1 MLQENDNNSTSNQ
14 APLPTQSTTNEAGQ
28 APTSIQMTP
37 KGFAKMM
44 KIVAA
49 ELNSKPKAKPTA
61 TPSPPTVATAHQTPV
76 DLTKGQSGSSPK
88 KARTDSGTKT
98 TTIGIDWSILGYED
112 GKSILEFFDAPNENH
127 FSDDTVQFSR
137 ETTPIWCSNRLRDY
151 YEVFDF
157 AETTTRKD
165 QCSTLITQ
173 THNLKIA
180 HYKLGHYPQLNSVA
194 NLVQY
199 HFAKYRLESGIGYYT
214 LIMTILTEL
223 PIAKRYNNK
232 LQACYLS
239 EKDVYYILNFMYNK
253 LTGPK
258 KIELLGAIKRVELNV
273 KNKYTSPFANTRT
286 VPE

>member
-1 MLQENDNNSTSNQ
+1 
-14 APLPTQSTTNEAGQ
+14 
-28 APTSIQMTP
+28 MTDTEIAVIV
-37 KGFAKMM
+37 KG
-44 KIVAA
+44 VAE
-49 ELNSKPKAKPTA
+49 ELSSKKNAKPTA
-61 TPSPPTVATAHQTPV
+61 TPSPPPPPAATAHQTPV
-76 DLTKGQSGSSPK
+76 DLTKGQSGSLPK
-88 KARTDSGTKT
+88 KARTDSGTKPSI
-98 TTIGIDWSILGYED
+98 IGIDWSNLECES
-112 GKSILEFFDAPNENH
+112 GKSLLEFFEAPNGNQ

-137 ETTPIWCSNRLRDY
+137 GKTPIWCSNRLQDY
-151 YEVFDF
+151 YEVFEF
-157 AETTTRKD
+157 AENATRKD
-165 QCSTLITQ
+165 QYSTLVTQ

-223 PIAKRYNNK
+223 PIGKRCNNL

-239 EKDVYYILNFMYNK
+239 ERDVHYILRHMFKK

-258 KIELLGAIKRVELNV
+258 KIELLGAIRQVESNV
-273 KNKYTSPFANTRT
+273 KTKYTSPFANTRI